1 MPPVAS
7 SFALT
12 PGTRLRRL
20 DDEFMVFNP
29 WSWETHLL
37 NAEAVLIVRPLI
49 QGPKSLEQ
57 LQAEYRDAHGD
68 LDPEV
73 CDRAAESLLLELVE
87 LGLVS
92 QDLETGVHASS

>member
-1 MPPVAS
+1 VAS
-7 SFALT
+7 SFALI

-20 DDEFMVFNP
+20 GDEFMVFNP

-37 NAEAVLIVRPLI
+37 NAEAVLVVRPLI

-57 LQAEYRDAHGD
+57 LQSEYRDVHGD
-68 LDPEV
+68 QDSEV